1 MSEKTK
7 DGARAKPRALVI
19 NPPFEEPKKYW
30 RFNRNTGVH
39 ELAGS
44 DENPERRPA
53 GYVVYNT
60 RQQGGDSRQL
70 VLLDLAQEIREAVGK
85 WRDGKY
91 PGVTATT
98 RRLLRHWSR
107 ESRQRPEE
115 RPFFFCQLEAIE
127 TLIWLAETPEGV
139 EKSATI
145 QGDGG
150 PFSRVCAKM
159 ATGTGK
165 TAVMG
170 MLVAWQVLNSAERP
184 RDLRFSREFLAVTPG
199 LTVKRRLEVLHPSS
213 EGNIYDEFRIV
224 PPDLRERLNKARLK
238 IHNWH
243 ALSWESDEKL
253 AKKRTVDKRGAWS
266 DGYYAQHVLRDVGKS
281 GRLVVI
287 NDEAHHA
294 WRWPKEEAGE
304 NLYADSG
311 RPIWQLPA
319 GVKVDADKDAAKVW
333 LQGLD
338 RLNRTRPI
346 LQCYDFSATPFVPT
360 GHANVQATVF
370 PWIVS
375 DFGLNDAIE
384 SGLVKIPRIVA
395 RDNTMWDAEM
405 KRSRFWHIYSDQG
418 VEPDIKRKDQN
429 LEKVQLPSLVT
440 AAYSHL
446 GESWKKSRARF
457 KREKRKVP
465 PVMISVVNNTTTAAR
480 ILYAAQQGLVLD
492 GACSSEEEQTLS
504 INSEILKK
512 AEKGEGGAKADEIRA
527 AVDGVGKS
535 GSKLEHVISVAMLSE
550 GWDAKTV
557 THIMGLRAFTSQL
570 LCEQVV
576 GRGLRRMDHDLQEN
590 GMFSEETVNVFGVPF
605 DILEDDGRGH
615 ESPPAPVEKTR
626 IEVDPAKAE
635 YEMTWPR
642 VSRVSMSLSPRLR
655 LNWDDIDPM
664 ILRGAETELE
674 VEMQKVVDGKTLGE
688 GDLERIDLLKLDPFR
703 TQRLAF
709 QAADETLKYRP
720 KNWPEDRAFLVAQLI
735 LLAEE
740 FFRRKVEMRPPP
752 RPGREGEIY
761 RRLMLGLRFSD
772 VLKHFFERVHL
783 DNAER
788 LVPLI
793 NEHSSMGGTGEMNP
807 WETARPFAAGRK
819 SHINYC
825 VVDKDWERRVA
836 NLLDKMSEVAAWVK
850 NDHLDFS
857 IEYFHRGSPRRYYP
871 DFLIRL
877 NDEEGRK
884 RHLILEV
891 TGLEYDGKEEKRNA
905 LTNWTRAINEHGEF
919 GEWHSAEV
927 KNPDKAAEVIR
938 DIYRRSSA

>member
-7 DGARAKPRALVI
+7 DGARALVI

-30 RFNRNTGVH
+30 RFNRETGVH
-39 ELAGS
+39 ELAA
-44 DENPERRPA
+44 ERRPA

-60 RQQGGDSRQL
+60 RQRGADSRQL
-70 VLLDLAQEIREAVGK
+70 VLLDLAQEIRGPVGE
-85 WRDGKY
+85 WRNGKY

-107 ESRQRPEE
+107 ESRPHSEE

-127 TLIWLAETPEGV
+127 TLIWLAETAEGA

-170 MLVAWQVLNSAERP
+170 MLVAWQVLNSVERP
-184 RDLRFSREFLAVTPG
+184 RDLRFSREFLAVAPG
-199 LTVKRRLEVLHPSS
+199 LTVKRRLEVLRPSS
-213 EGNIYDEFRIV
+213 AGNIYDDFRIV
-224 PPDLRERLNKARLK
+224 PLDLRERLNKARLE

-243 ALSWESDEKL
+243 ALSWETDEKL

-266 DGYYAQHVLRDVGKS
+266 DGYYARHVLGDVGKS

-294 WRWPKEEAGE
+294 WRSPKEEAGE
-304 NLYADSG
+304 NLYSDSG
-311 RPIWQLPA
+311 RPIWRLPA

-395 RDNTMWDAEM
+395 RDDAMWDPET
-405 KRSRFWHIYSDQG
+405 KRSRFWHIYSDQD
-418 VEPDIKRKDQN
+418 VEPDIKRKDHN
-429 LEKVQLPSLVT
+429 LENVPPPGLVI

-446 GESWKKSRARF
+446 GESWKKAQERF

-465 PVMISVVNNTTTAAR
+465 PVMISVVNNTTTAERIVNAAR
-480 ILYAAQQGLVLD
+480 RGLILD
-492 GACSSEEEQTLS
+492 GACSPEDERTLN

-512 AEKGEGGAKADEIRA
+512 AEKGEGGAKADEIRQK
-527 AVDGVGKS
+527 VDGVGKS
-535 GSKLEHVISVAMLSE
+535 GSTLEHVISVAMLSE

-605 DILEDDGRGH
+605 DILEGDGGGWER
-615 ESPPAPVEKTR
+615 PPSPVEKTR

-635 YEMTWPR
+635 YEMAWPR
-642 VSRVSMSLSPRLR
+642 VSRVGMSLSPRLR
-655 LNWDDIDPM
+655 LNWDEIKPM
-664 ILRGAETELE
+664 ILRGSETPLT
-674 VEMQKVVDGKTLGE
+674 VEMQKVVDGNTLGE
-688 GDLERIDLLKLDPFR
+688 GDLERIDLRKLDSFR
-703 TQRLAF
+703 TQRMAF
-709 QAADETLKYRP
+709 LAADLALENRP
-720 KNWPEDRAFLVAQLI
+720 ENWPDDRGFLAAQLI

-740 FFRRKVEMRPPP
+740 FFRRKVEMRPRP

-761 RRLMLGLRFSD
+761 RRLMLGLRFPD
-772 VLKHFFERVHL
+772 VLNHFFERVNL

-788 LVPLI
+788 LVPLM
-793 NEHSSMGGTGEMNP
+793 NEHSRTGGTAEMNP
-807 WETARPFAAGRK
+807 WETARPCVAGRK

-825 VVDKDWERRVA
+825 VVDKGWEHLAARR
-836 NLLDKMSEVAAWVK
+836 LDEMDEVAAWVK
-850 NDHLDFS
+850 NDHLDFQ
-857 IEYFHRGSPRRYYP
+857 IEYFHRGSPHRYYP

-877 NDEEGRK
+877 HDEGDRV

-891 TGLEYDGKEEKRNA
+891 TGREWEGKEEKKNA
-905 LTNWTRAINEHGEF
+905 LMNWTRAINGHGGF
-919 GEWHSAEV
+919 GKWHSV
-927 KNPDKAAEVIR
+927 QVTDPDNAVEVIR
-938 DIYRRSSA
+938 HIHRQSPA